1 MAVCQLGRGDSPSRK
16 GKGKEKQKEGNMLGK
31 GAEKMCK
38 MPFFQALL
46 QAAQRL
52 DELVLRRV
60 IPLRGW
66 FPWQGLLW

>member
-1 MAVCQLGRGDSPSRK
+1 MGWGDSPSRK

-31 GAEKMCK
+31 EGGEKMCK
-38 MPFFQALL
+38 MPFFQARL

-52 DELVLRRV
+52 DELVLRRA